1 VQANEWLTDLGMQGT
16 KKMSMFRH
24 HKLQILRNEFG
35 DEMAAAAAGHT
46 TTAMVRSTYTRNEK
60 VVPLVNPFEQ
70 MDKAQGKKPKA
81 KG

>member
-1 VQANEWLTDLGMQGT
+1 
-16 KKMSMFRH
+16 MFRH
-24 HKLQILRNEFG
+24 HKLQILRNQYG

-70 MDKAQGKKPKA
+70 VDKAQAKKPKA